1 MLRYVR
7 KRFDSL
13 AIVTVLGKIAVAENM
28 SVMTDSDQ
36 AILAALRR
44 SRNDLSHADPREIQE
59 YLTNLE
65 EEQVPGL
72 VSNVKGI
79 LHEMEFVRLENEDG
93 DDIYASFFKDT
104 NHPETDV
111 QITNQLS
118 GESWSVQ
125 LKATDDS
132 YYVQEWIDEHPGGEI
147 LVTDELAGEMGLPA
161 SGLENEELTANA
173 NDFVDKVVAAG
184 EDESFWDYF
193 PALTLASI
201 SMVLWALWERYQSG
215 QIGWAEFQSLAVKTT
230 GLKAAKIA
238 SIGALLS
245 IPVLGQVTG
254 ALLIANV
261 LLGTREFIGR

>member
-132 YYVQEWIDEHPGGEI
+132 YYVK
-147 LVTDELAGEMGLPA
+147 
-161 SGLENEELTANA
+161 SGLTSILEEKFLLLMN
-173 NDFVDKVVAAG
+173 
-184 EDESFWDYF
+184 W
-193 PALTLASI
+193 LAK
-201 SMVLWALWERYQSG
+201 WG
-215 QIGWAEFQSLAVKTT
+215 FQPLVWKMKS
-230 GLKAAKIA
+230 
-238 SIGALLS
+238 
-245 IPVLGQVTG
+245 
-254 ALLIANV
+254 
-261 LLGTREFIGR
+261 